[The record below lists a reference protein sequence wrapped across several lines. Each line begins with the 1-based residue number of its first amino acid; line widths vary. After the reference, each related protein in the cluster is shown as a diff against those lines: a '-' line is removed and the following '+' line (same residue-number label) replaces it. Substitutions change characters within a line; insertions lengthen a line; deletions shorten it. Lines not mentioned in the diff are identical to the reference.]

1 MFIFILT
8 YVDSKHNINAMI
20 NRKQITRI
28 LGITEAYF
36 SMLLTGKR
44 KVSWPLSER
53 LAKLFPARTIHQWH
67 NATADDI
74 KRAFSEIKYKKIKKG

>member
-8 YVDSKHNINAMI
+8 CVDSQHKINAMI
-20 NRKQITRI
+20 NRKQIARI

-44 KVSWPLSER
+44 KVSWPLAER
-53 LAKLFPARTIHQWH
+53 LVELFPARTIHQWKK
-67 NATADDI
+67 ASSDDI
-74 KRAFSEIKYKKIKKG
+74 KRAFAKIKQG